1 MNAPIVYLIAT
12 VNGNPV
18 CVKIVTEDRLYNAHR
33 DGFRKMVG
41 APAQVIHLPGFP
53 TIDYPD
59 GPSRAFMDWLTAP
72 LDPAGGPTP
81 EVITDVGEVNKYV
94 ESDIGIVRKKQEELL
109 TSVYGTEYQGDEA
122 LRRAVRIV
130 DRINE
135 RVKQAQ
141 IRWLTHRDEDILIAE
156 YDAIL
161 QEESGL
167 AYFTDKFTAQELMLN
182 IYLQEVGDTLRTQ
195 YGTTTEYLRLHFT
208 HPNES
213 KERLL
218 GRFRQSVQNGLILT
232 KNPWQLW

>member
-1 MNAPIVYLIAT
+1 
-12 VNGNPV
+12 
-18 CVKIVTEDRLYNAHR
+18 
-33 DGFRKMVG
+33 
-41 APAQVIHLPGFP
+41 
-53 TIDYPD
+53 
-59 GPSRAFMDWLTAP
+59 MDWLAAP

-81 EVITDVGEVNKYV
+81 EVITEVYVNPDTGVVGKRIEPN
-94 ESDIGIVRKKQEELL
+94 IGVVRKKQEELL
-109 TSVYGTEYQGDEA
+109 LSVYGAEYQDDEA

-135 RVKQAQ
+135 RVRKAQ
-141 IRWLTHRDEDILIAE
+141 IRWGTHRDNDVKLAE
-156 YDAIL
+156 YDTIL